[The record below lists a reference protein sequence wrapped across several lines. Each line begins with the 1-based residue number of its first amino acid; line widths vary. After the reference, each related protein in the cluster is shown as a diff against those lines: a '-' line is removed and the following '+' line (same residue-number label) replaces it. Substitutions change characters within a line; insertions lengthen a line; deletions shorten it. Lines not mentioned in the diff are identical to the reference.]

1 MSEKSFWSRLK
12 DQVNDIQQKELAEKE
27 RLKQMDRDGV
37 VYCPKCHST
46 SITANK
52 KGFGAGKALVGA
64 VAVGPLGLLAGGIG
78 SGNVEV
84 TCLKCGNK
92 FKPGKK

>member
-1 MSEKSFWSRLK
+1 MRTKNPSYKK
-12 DQVNDIQQKELAEKE
+12 GN
-27 RLKQMDRDGV
+27 G
-37 VYCPKCHST
+37 YCRT
-46 SITANK
+46 VTANK
-52 KGFGAGKALVGA
+52 KGFGAGKAWVGA